1 MEHLLVYCLLVATL
15 GSVAAFPRDVSEAKA
30 EGKLIARRLLK
41 PISRSIEVV
50 ENQNAEV
57 GKFNE
62 SLKVSD
68 ELPVR
73 VPRSFAI
80 QDPNAQNESDVSFDT
95 RLKNSVAHG
104 EASQERPTTMAVK
117 EEEKKLKAAWMKYAN
132 PPHTAQPMVAQ
143 CSAILQGAR
152 SEFAKSHCSLEFH
165 ENLELCLKAEPYCKF
180 FNKDFV
186 TSVTDIETQAD
197 KWCGKTDCEA
207 SVEQLEEIEK
217 DCMDV
222 ASAKP
227 AELLTYIKEHRFRFE
242 YPKVRMTMPEF
253 AASWEASGCFAKVC
267 TTLEQQA
274 AQVNAAYITY
284 EKMDSSY
291 ASFANEVKLEGL
303 VLYDLYTVAGC
314 K

>member
-1 MEHLLVYCLLVATL
+1 MKY
-15 GSVAAFPRDVSEAKA
+15 AK
-30 EGKLIARRLLK
+30 
-41 PISRSIEVV
+41 P
-50 ENQNAEV
+50 
-57 GKFNE
+57 
-62 SLKVSD
+62 
-68 ELPVR
+68 P
-73 VPRSFAI
+73 

-117 EEEKKLKAAWMKYAN
+117 EEEKKLKAAWMKYEE

-165 ENLELCLKAEPYCKF
+165 E
-180 FNKDFV
+180 
-186 TSVTDIETQAD
+186 
-197 KWCGKTDCEA
+197 
-207 SVEQLEEIEK
+207 
-217 DCMDV
+217 
-222 ASAKP
+222 
-227 AELLTYIKEHRFRFE
+227 
-242 YPKVRMTMPEF
+242 
-253 AASWEASGCFAKVC
+253 
-267 TTLEQQA
+267 TLEQQA